1 MSAAARVQC
10 LKVSSYAG
18 HFNSHP
24 YHPLRAV
31 SKTIWKARETVAEFL
46 VG

>member
-1 MSAAARVQC
+1 MTAAATEQC
-10 LKVSSYAG
+10 LKVSSYTA

-24 YHPLRAV
+24 YHPLHAV
-31 SKTIWKARETVAEFL
+31 LTTIWKARETETEFL